1 MHADANLPS
10 TVLKRYQVVFDYPR
24 RQLELGEPGRAAHR
38 GERLTARVHPQT
50 GIVQVDASI
59 ASERHSLA
67 LDIGASY
74 SFVSGG
80 LLQRIAGQHP
90 GWPLVAGA
98 LGCANIWGLWPQ
110 EERWPVLRV
119 PEIRLGATTVT
130 GVGLVGL
137 PNMFGDGTD
146 LAMWYSQKTAA
157 PVVGFLGPNAFKG
170 FRLEIDYADAAI
182 YLERGA
188 ADDVHDMDLAG
199 LTLQPAGG
207 RWRVLGVASQQGQPS
222 VEGVEP
228 GDILLQ
234 VDDLST
240 SGATMGKVVDALR
253 GKPGDV
259 RVLTLE
265 RQGKRLRVEARVRRF
280 T

>member
-1 MHADANLPS
+1 MTFKSLVATVLVSLTALTFSADATRDAARAEDLQRS
-10 TVLKRYQVVFDYPR
+10 VAVAIVLDHNPMLVDAEVQARDGTWRK
-24 RQLELGEPGRAAHR
+24 A
-38 GERLTARVHPQT
+38 RLWARVHRQT

-59 ASERHSLA
+59 AGERHSLA
-67 LDIGASY
+67 IDIGASY

-80 LLQRIAGQHP
+80 LLQRLAGQHP
-90 GWPLVAGA
+90 AWPLVAGA

-137 PNMFGDGTD
+137 PNMFGDGAD

-170 FRLEIDYADAAI
+170 FRLEIDYADAAV

-188 ADDVHDMDLAG
+188 ADDVHDIDLAG
-199 LTLQPAGG
+199 LTLHS
-207 RWRVLGVASQQGQPS
+207 RH
-222 VEGVEP
+222 
-228 GDILLQ
+228 
-234 VDDLST
+234 
-240 SGATMGKVVDALR
+240 
-253 GKPGDV
+253 
-259 RVLTLE
+259 
-265 RQGKRLRVEARVRRF
+265 AR
-280 T
+280 